1 MPQFLSRLLAPI
13 ASKAAATAA
22 EAVALPLLALVLSAW
37 ASPSDPLFTR
47 AEFPWPW
54 LAPLLIA
61 LRYGPLWGM
70 ASAGVL
76 LAGWFG
82 LEGLR
87 DGHLLPKLYFLGGL
101 ITTMLAGEF
110 ASVWQLRLR
119 RAEATQEYLDR
130 RLDALTRTHY
140 LLRLSHESLEQ
151 DLLSRPVSMRDA
163 LVGLREL
170 VAGIESGPDEAL
182 PAADKLLKLAVQF
195 CQIERAA
202 LVPLG
207 KAGPDASR
215 AVFLGAPFEI
225 RAEDPLVRHA
235 IGQSLL
241 SHVASRAAERREDSR
256 YLIVAPVRDTTR
268 HVHALLLVET
278 LPFLALQEEN
288 LQMLNLML
296 GYYAD
301 SLVQSP
307 LVAPLHARWPDCPS
321 TFALELQRLYRMQ
334 REAGVPST
342 LVALIFPREG
352 LPAGLPAS
360 LQRQQRSL
368 DVSWLVRNE
377 ADERALLA
385 ILPLATGPA
394 VEGYL
399 ARIERWTTTQYGRDL
414 ASLGIQSHTLPF
426 GGTDPAGMI
435 AAVMET
441 CDVAEQARPGHAA
454 A

>member
-1 MPQFLSRLLAPI
+1 MHPLLSRLLAPI
-13 ASKAAATAA
+13 TNNAAATAA
-22 EAVALPLLALVLSAW
+22 EALALPLLALVLGAW
-37 ASPSDPLFTR
+37 ASPSDPLFAR

-70 ASAGVL
+70 SSAGVL

-82 LEGLR
+82 LEGLH
-87 DGHLLPKLYFLGGL
+87 GTHLLPKLYFLGGL

-110 ASVWQLRLR
+110 ASVWLLRLR

-170 VAGIESGPDEAL
+170 VAGMETRPDEPL

-207 KAGPDASR
+207 ADGPDAAR

-225 RAEDPLVRHA
+225 IPADPLLRHA
-235 IGQSLL
+235 LDESLL
-241 SHVASRAAERREDSR
+241 SHVASRAAERREESR
-256 YLIVAPVRDTTR
+256 YLIVAPVRDTSR

-278 LPFLALQEEN
+278 LPFLALQEET

-301 SLVQSP
+301 SLAQSP

-321 TFALELQRLYRMQ
+321 GFALELQRLHRMQ

-342 LVALIFPREG
+342 LVALVFPREG

-368 DVSWLVRNE
+368 DVSWLLQD
-377 ADERALLA
+377 AATPRALLT
-385 ILPLATGPA
+385 ILPLATGAA

-399 ARIERWTTTQYGRDL
+399 ARIERWTGTQYGRDL
-414 ASLGIQSHTLPF
+414 AALGIRSQALPF
-426 GGTDPAGMI
+426 GGADPAGMI
-435 AAVMET
+435 ANIMET
-441 CDVAEQARPGHAA
+441 CDGAAQARPGHAA